1 MPEKIKLYTILL
13 ITLTLIVAF
22 SGCSGNSSSSG
33 ADDQELSTP
42 HANPTEQTE
51 GSAVTQNGSVEV
63 EVEVIHFHG
72 TNQCYS
78 CERVGELA
86 EKTVKTYFKDELQS
100 GELVF
105 KHVNG
110 ELAKNREIV
119 SKYGATGS
127 SLWIGTYINGSFHKE
142 VNNRVWYKI
151 GDEEEYMTY
160 LKGILEK
167 RLAGDLS

>member
-22 SGCSGNSSSSG
+22 SGCSSSNSG
-33 ADDQELSTP
+33 TNDQESTQS
-42 HANPTEQTE
+42 PTEQPE
-51 GSAVTQNGSVEV
+51 NPSVSQNDTAEV

-86 EKTVKTYFKDELQS
+86 EKTVKTYFEDELQS

-119 SKYGATGS
+119 SKYRATGS

-151 GDEEEYMTY
+151 EDEEEYMNY

-167 RLAGDLS
+167 RLEGELS